1 MVGEKGLVEWRM
13 GETRAVMLKED
24 GGHPV
29 AYPFLIGVRGSMRWR
44 VRWRG
49 WKVRWAR
56 GEKICDLGVLGRVSN
71 RRGFKIGR
79 KEG

>member
-1 MVGEKGLVEWRM
+1 ME
-13 GETRAVMLKED
+13 
-24 GGHPV
+24 
-29 AYPFLIGVRGSMRWR
+29 GV
-44 VRWRG
+44 G
-49 WKVRWAR
+49 WKVRWGR

>member
-1 MVGEKGLVEWRM
+1 M
-13 GETRAVMLKED
+13 ED
-24 GGHPV
+24 GRDTSSHVEGGRGAPCCVSVLDWGEGIHEV
-29 AYPFLIGVRGSMRWR
+29 EGEVEGV
-44 VRWRG
+44 G
-49 WKVRWAR
+49 WKVRWGR